1 MDANYGGHEAHPA
14 EPDAPFDVI
23 ASLQAFDF
31 LSGLRRDQ
39 LEAVAAYGS
48 IVRFPADCMVDEQ
61 ESEGSS
67 MYLLLSGR
75 VRFWV
80 DDVDLRDITLG
91 YVSAPHFFG
100 ELCFLSPGR
109 RSTNVTTCSDVV
121 LLQLDSEVL
130 PQLTELC
137 PDLIRVLTG
146 EVVARCRDNVETLQ
160 NTVFRTAKERVMNAL
175 LVIAREP
182 QFTTPSGSHPR
193 RLGIESDS
201 FLVQGYTHEDL
212 ASMAFTTRETVTRT
226 LAELE
231 SEGVIEARSAG
242 WLRIRPSMIRSRL
255 GSGVIRGRTTS
266 SHGGGQSQSRAV
278 S

>member
-14 EPDAPFDVI
+14 EPDAPFDVV
-23 ASLQAFDF
+23 ASLKTFDF
-31 LSGLRRDQ
+31 LSELSRDQ
-39 LEAVAAYGS
+39 LEAVAYCGS
-48 IVRFPADCMVDEQ
+48 LVRFPADCLVDEQ

-121 LLQLDSEVL
+121 LLQLDSEML

-137 PDLIRVLTG
+137 PSLIRVLTA
-146 EVVARCRDNVETLQ
+146 EVVARCRNNVETLQ
-160 NTVFRTAKERVMNAL
+160 NTVFRTAKERVLNAL
-175 LVIAREP
+175 LVIVREP
-182 QFTTPSGSHPR
+182 QFATPSGMHPR
-193 RLGIESDS
+193 RLGIESDT

-231 SEGVIEARSAG
+231 NEGVIEARSAG
-242 WLRIRPSMIRSRL
+242 WLRIRPSMLRARLRS
-255 GSGVIRGRTTS
+255 GPIRGKS
-266 SHGGGQSQSRAV
+266 SSSQTGQSRSRAV